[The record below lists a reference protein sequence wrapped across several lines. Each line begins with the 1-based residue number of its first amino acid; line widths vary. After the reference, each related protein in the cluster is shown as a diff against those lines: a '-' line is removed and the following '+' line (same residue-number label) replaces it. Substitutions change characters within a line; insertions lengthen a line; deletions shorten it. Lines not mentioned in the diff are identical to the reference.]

1 MTNPRFPMTVPKRL
15 NAFAPPTAESR
26 VKEFKLPILLTLVHI
41 PFGILLYKSGAIAV
55 LHPLGVFF
63 LGMYWAY
70 QKSAKLQK
78 SALVVT
84 YIIGVEVLWRM
95 ANLPVFWE
103 FGKYAT
109 STIMITALV
118 RRGYTKIPTLP
129 LLYFVL
135 LFPACLVTLT
145 LYDWQIA
152 RQMLSANMSGPLALF
167 VSCWFFSHL
176 RINWSQVK
184 TLFFTAIL
192 PLLTVAVTTLFYTV
206 TTADIQFN
214 TESNHATSGGFGPN
228 QVSAMLGLG
237 AFFCISAYL
246 LFKNRFQDNLY
257 LGVLTVFF
265 TAQSVM
271 TFSRGGM
278 YNAVGAALAVV
289 LFQVQNVGQGIKR
302 LLPIIGLTAIFLL
315 LVFPF
320 LNEFTGGKLL
330 ERFEDREATNRYELV
345 ESDLQIFSENP
356 IFGVGVGESA
366 VERTKVFGAEVASHT
381 EFARVV
387 SEHGLFGVFAL
398 LALGLTLVSNVRCQA
413 SGEGRAMVAGMF
425 VWSVLFMLNAG
436 MRLAAPAFILGL
448 SFVTVTQLPLIKKR
462 LPKPNF
468 TPVKKRYE

>member
-1 MTNPRFPMTVPKRL
+1 MTNPRFPMIIPKRL
-15 NAFAPPTAESR
+15 NAIAPPTIESR

-41 PFGILLYKSGAIAV
+41 PFGVLLYKAGALAV
-55 LHPLGVFF
+55 LHPFGVFC
-63 LGMYWAY
+63 LGMYWAF
-70 QKSAKLQK
+70 QKREKLEK
-78 SALVVT
+78 IALVVT
-84 YIIGVEVLWRM
+84 YIVGVEVLWRM

-109 STIMITALV
+109 AAIMITALI
-118 RRGYTKIPTLP
+118 RRGCTKIPTLP

-135 LFPACLVTLT
+135 LLPACLVTLT
-145 LYDWQIA
+145 LYDWQYA

-176 RINWSQVK
+176 RVDWAQVK

-237 AFFCISAYL
+237 AFLCISAYL

-265 TAQSVM
+265 AAQSVM

-302 LLPIIGLTAIFLL
+302 LLPIVGLTAIFLL
-315 LVFPF
+315 LVFPY

-381 EFARVV
+381 EFARIV
-387 SEHGLFGVFAL
+387 SEHGLFGCFAL
-398 LALGLTLVSNVRCQA
+398 LALGLTLVFNITRQS
-413 SGEGRAMVAGMF
+413 SGEGKAMVAGMF
-425 VWSVLFMLNAG
+425 VWSGIFMLNAG

-448 SFVTVTQLPLIKKR
+448 SFITITQLPLIKKR
-462 LPKPNF
+462 FPKSKPAS
-468 TPVKKRYE
+468 VKKRYE